1 MTAPMIQRSGKKI
14 PKKNIQPCPFLNV
27 MNPRVNSKT
36 TYRKTPVPIPHHMG
50 LLSRSSC
57 FQILLAACRDSDS
70 GIAVHVSL
78 VAEGAAKLPELV
90 HRRGPEQRVRF

>member
-36 TYRKTPVPIPHHMG
+36 TYRKTPVPIPHHIE
-50 LLSRSSC
+50 LLSRFVVLPNPSC
-57 FQILLAACRDSDS
+57 VVPGL
-70 GIAVHVSL
+70 
-78 VAEGAAKLPELV
+78 
-90 HRRGPEQRVRF
+90 